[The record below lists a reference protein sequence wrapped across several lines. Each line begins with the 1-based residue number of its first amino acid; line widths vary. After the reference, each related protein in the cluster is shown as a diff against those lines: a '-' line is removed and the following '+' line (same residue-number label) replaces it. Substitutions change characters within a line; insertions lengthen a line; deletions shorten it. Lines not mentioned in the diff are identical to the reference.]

1 MMMLTRFWGRVTGE
15 PNVRGVGAD
24 RIDFAGGWSGAMPVM
39 EFVREVCAATSP
51 DLPLSRSEIGVGRL
65 E

>member
-1 MMMLTRFWGRVTGE
+1 MTGE

-39 EFVREVCAATSP
+39 EFVQEVCAATSP